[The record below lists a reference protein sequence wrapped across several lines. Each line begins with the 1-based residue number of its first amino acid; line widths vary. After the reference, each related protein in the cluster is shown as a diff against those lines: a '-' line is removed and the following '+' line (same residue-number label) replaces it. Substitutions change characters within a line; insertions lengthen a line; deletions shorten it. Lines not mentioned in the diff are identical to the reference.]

1 MSSAPR
7 LIQSYDGAVEAI
19 QTEIDR
25 SQAGDWVRL
34 SVWILEP
41 GETSEAV
48 LAGLQAAAERGATV
62 EVSVDGTNASLVQR
76 LWERTVTLLPRVRKI
91 AAEVENFTCVER
103 DKPDHS
109 KYAIF
114 RRTEGP
120 TVAVWGG
127 INMGDRF
134 RPWRDFVVRLEGSLA
149 DEVAE
154 KIQGE
159 GEPFVY
165 PPKPETLTLV
175 ANVPTHDQFEILPA
189 FEALMSDPEV
199 TRLRFAMAYLDRTG
213 VEKVLRLALDRGV
226 RVEFMLPKLA
236 NVYQDSNLMALE
248 TLLGEENFH
257 AVGCP
262 HMLHAKVALAYGK
275 EGLKSVFFGSANLK
289 RYSLL
294 YLGEVNAFVT
304 EPDLAKS
311 LEDAVNALYAE
322 SEPIPGPVK
331 YWRLKAVVE
340 EKLG

>member
-1 MSSAPR
+1 MSEPR

-19 QTEIDR
+19 QAEIDS
-25 SQAGDWVRL
+25 SQAGDWIRL

-48 LAGLQAAAERGATV
+48 LAGLQAAADRGAQV

-91 AAEVENFTCVER
+91 AAAVENFTCVER
-103 DKPDHS
+103 TKPDHS

-114 RRTEGP
+114 RRKEGP
-120 TVAVWGG
+120 TVAIWGG

-134 RPWRDFVVRLEGSLA
+134 RPWRDFVVRLEGPLA
-149 DEVAE
+149 EEVAT

-165 PPKPETLTLV
+165 PPKPDTLTLV
-175 ANVPTHDQFEILPA
+175 ASIPSEDQFEILPA
-189 FEALMSDPEV
+189 FEALMQDPEV
-199 TRLRFAMAYLDRTG
+199 TRLRFAMAYIDRTG
-213 VEKVLRLALDRGV
+213 IEKVLRLALDRGV

-248 TLLGEENFH
+248 ALLPDENFH
-257 AVGCP
+257 AVACP
-262 HMLHAKVALAYGK
+262 HMLHAKVTLAYGAD
-275 EGLKSVFFGSANLK
+275 GLRTIFFGSANLK

-294 YLGEVNAFVT
+294 YLGELNAFVNHPALMKT
-304 EPDLAKS
+304 
-311 LEDAVNALYAE
+311 LEDAVNALYEE
-322 SEPIPGPVK
+322 SEPITEAPR

-340 EKLG
+340 ERLG